1 MEVSF
6 YKLRVCDAD
15 LILVDDISGGG
26 RVRDW
31 SLAARKILDR
41 RKGAGAD
48 RLAVLAKAEE
58 SVWLKVFR
66 PDGEASL
73 CVYDAALAAA
83 RFLLD
88 SGRSGSES
96 VHLRTSEGEL
106 AVDVLDSANLGLTL
120 GPPRS
125 LESGRILDLEGLSAL
140 RTLIETEGAR
150 YEALPL
156 GLAPRLSKDEPLT
169 AKPRL
174 GAVAVICDGGAV
186 AARAQIRA
194 AARGREA
201 PPPLPL
207 RVVSRGE
214 LWVQA
219 QRGEELD
226 SASASALALAAAA
239 ALGYA
244 DREATVRLK
253 GGALYA
259 EWSDRGELYV
269 AARPEY
275 VYRGEF
281 HLDEEA

>member
-1 MEVSF
+1 MELSF

-41 RKGAGAD
+41 RRGAGAD

-96 VHLRTSEGEL
+96 VRLRTSEGEL
-106 AVDVLDSANLGLTL
+106 TVDVLDAANLGLSL

-125 LESGRILDLEGLSAL
+125 LESGRILDLEGMAAL
-140 RTLIETEGAR
+140 RTLIEAEGAR

-156 GLAPRLSKDEPLT
+156 GLAPRGSKDEPLT

-226 SASASALALAAAA
+226 SASASGLALAAAA

-244 DREATVRLK
+244 DREAAIRLR

-259 EWSDRGELYV
+259 QWSDRGELYV

-281 HLDEEA
+281 HLDEEE

>member
-1 MEVSF
+1 MDLSF

-26 RVRDW
+26 RGRDW
-31 SLAARKILDR
+31 ALAASKILNR
-41 RKGAGAD
+41 RKGAGGD

-58 SVWLKVFR
+58 DVWLKVFR
-66 PDGEASL
+66 PNGEISL
-73 CVYDAALAAA
+73 CVCDAALAAA
-83 RFLLD
+83 RYLLD
-88 SGRSGSES
+88 SGQSGSES
-96 VHLRTSEGEL
+96 VRLRTAEGEL
-106 AVDVLDSANLGLTL
+106 SVDVLDAANLGLTL

-125 LESGRILDLEGLSAL
+125 LENGKILDLEGAAAL
-140 RTLIETEGAR
+140 RTLIEADGAR

-156 GLAPRLSKDEPLT
+156 GLAPRSAKADEEGER
-169 AKPRL
+169 PRL

-194 AARGREA
+194 TVRGFEA

-207 RVVSRGE
+207 RIVSRGE

-226 SASASALALAAAA
+226 SAATAALALGAAA

-244 DREATVRLK
+244 DREVAVRLK

-259 EWSDRGELYV
+259 EWPDSGNLYV

-281 HLDEEA
+281 HLDEEE

>member
-15 LILVDDISGGG
+15 IILVDDIPAGG

-31 SLAARKILDR
+31 ATAAKKMLDR
-41 RKGAGAD
+41 RRGAGGD

-58 SVWLKVFR
+58 AVWLKVFR

-73 CVYDAALAAA
+73 CVYDAALASA
-83 RFLLD
+83 RYLLD

-96 VHLRTSEGEL
+96 VRLRTSEGEL
-106 AVDVLDSANLGLTL
+106 AVDVLDAANLGLAL

-125 LESGRILDLEGLSAL
+125 LENGRILDLEGAAAL
-140 RTLIETEGAR
+140 RTLIEAEGAR

-156 GLAPRLSKDEPLT
+156 GLSPRLSKAEPE
-169 AKPRL
+169 AVKPRL

-194 AARGREA
+194 TVRGFEA

-207 RVVSRGE
+207 RIISRGE
-214 LWVQA
+214 IWVQA

-226 SASASALALAAAA
+226 SASASALALGAAA

-244 DREATVRLK
+244 DREVAVRLR

-259 EWSDRGELYV
+259 EWADSGELYV

-281 HLDEEA
+281 HLDEEE